1 MNIIMKKKRI
11 ISKDEVMHIMNVYKL
26 KEKYFKEEIIEKIS
40 YLFFGG
46 ATTVVNI
53 ASYWALTVFLGFNYI
68 FASIIAWIVSVAFA
82 FITNKLYVFKS
93 KKSDFKSIIKEILS
107 FLTFRVLTLGLDLGT
122 MFLMVQVIKTN
133 DIFAKVIANV
143 LVIVVNYFAS
153 KLIIFRK

>member
-1 MNIIMKKKRI
+1 MKKKRI
-11 ISKDEVMHIMNVYKL
+11 ISKDEVMYVMDIDKL

-46 ATTVVNI
+46 LTTVINI
-53 ASYWALTVFLGFNYI
+53 AVYWAFTSLISFNYFI
-68 FASIIAWIVSVAFA
+68 SSIIAWIISVIFA

-93 KKSDFKSIIKEILS
+93 KKSDSKSIIKEGMS
-107 FLTFRVLTLGLDLGT
+107 FVTFRILTLGLDLGT
-122 MFLMVQVIKTN
+122 MFLMVQIIKTN
-133 DIFAKVIANV
+133 DIFAKIVANV